1 MAAPGLRLTI
11 RPTPDDGLRA
21 ALGELKQGYATRL
34 TRAGLERW
42 CRRAARA
49 ARAELAR
56 HRVSGAYHASVGYK
70 VARNRFGELVGVV
83 GGRHGFLTTHPAFG
97 YRPAGAERQDTPG
110 TNDPPKIGHLVEG
123 GRRAVAAKKAKVL
136 AIVVPTLDPR
146 RAAGV
151 PVAGGTATRKGVRGG
166 KPRAI
171 KVRGG
176 FLIFARSAAAAS
188 PKRPIDKARSTV
200 GAGVLAADLA
210 AAVSEGLPRLAARAA
225 ARGSSVF
232 RG

>member
-1 MAAPGLRLTI
+1 MAAPGLRLTV
-11 RPTPDDGLRA
+11 RPAPDAGLRA
-21 ALGELKQGYATRL
+21 ALDELKQGYATRL

-49 ARAELAR
+49 AKTELAR
-56 HRVSGAYHASVGYK
+56 HRVSGTYLASVGFK
-70 VARNRFGELVGVV
+70 LARTRFGELVGVV

-97 YRPAGAERQDTPG
+97 YRPAGAFRQRTPG

-123 GRRAVAAKKAKVL
+123 GRAAVAAKKARVL
-136 AIVVPTLDPR
+136 AIVVPFLDPR
-146 RAAGV
+146 RAAGI
-151 PVAGGTATRKGVRGG
+151 PAAGGTATRKGVRGG
-166 KPRAI
+166 GPRAI

-188 PKRPIDKARSTV
+188 AKRPVEKARATV

-210 AAVSEGLPRLAARAA
+210 AAVSEGLPRLAAQAA